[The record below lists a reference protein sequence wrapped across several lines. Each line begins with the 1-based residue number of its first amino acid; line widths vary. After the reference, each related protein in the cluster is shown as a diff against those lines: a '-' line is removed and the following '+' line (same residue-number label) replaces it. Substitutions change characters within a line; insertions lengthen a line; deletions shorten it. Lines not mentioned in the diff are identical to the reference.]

1 MRRPE
6 GEENGSSR
14 QPSSVLAFQPS
25 RLLTSVPELRLS
37 MTDSLSARVQ
47 AALARIQN
55 PRLENDLLSA
65 GMVRDLTAS
74 DDGKVAFTFLLS
86 REDPATLVREARA
99 AVRAVEGVNPSEVRI
114 SVVDPG
120 GPAQH
125 MHAPPG
131 QPAPGQTHGQAGLV
145 PPPPSPADYPNLGRI
160 IAVSSGKGGVGKS
173 TVSANLAA
181 ALARS
186 GHRVGLMDADIYG
199 PDIPRMFGVFEK
211 PPVNQGRIQPLQA
224 WGVKLMSLGFLVDRD
239 AAAIWR
245 GPIIMK
251 IVQQFLRDVE
261 WGELDYFLVD
271 LPPGTG
277 DAQLSL
283 VQSCQVAAAI
293 IVTTPQEVAVS
304 DALRGARMFD
314 KVGVPV
320 AGVVENMSAW
330 VDPTSGQ
337 RLEMFG
343 SGGGQRLADE
353 LQVPLLGSIPLQPGL
368 TDLADRGRPIVVAEP
383 DSPAALILTEIADR
397 LVQSGARSV
406 PLPILRG

>member
-1 MRRPE
+1 MS
-6 GEENGSSR
+6 N
-14 QPSSVLAFQPS
+14 
-25 RLLTSVPELRLS
+25 
-37 MTDSLSARVQ
+37 DLSARVA
-47 AALARIQN
+47 AALSRIQN

-65 GMVRDLTAS
+65 GMVRDLAVTEE
-74 DDGKVAFTFLLS
+74 GKVSFTFLLS

-99 AVRAVEGVNPSEVRI
+99 AIRAIEGVNPQELRI

-120 GPAQH
+120 GPAKH
-125 MHAPPG
+125 THAAPG
-131 QPAPGQTHGQAGLV
+131 QPAPGQTHGQAGLTT
-145 PPPPSPADYPNLGRI
+145 PAPQPSEYPNLGRI

-173 TVSANLAA
+173 TVTSNLAV
-181 ALARS
+181 ALAQK
-186 GHRVGLMDADIYG
+186 GYRVGLMDGDVYG
-199 PDIPRMFGVFEK
+199 PNIPRMFGIFEK
-211 PPVNQGRIQPLQA
+211 PPVVQGKIQPLSA

-283 VQSCQVAAAI
+283 VQSCQVATSI
-293 IVTTPQEVAVS
+293 IVTTPQEVAVG
-304 DALRGARMFD
+304 DALRGAKMFE

-320 AGVVENMSAW
+320 AGIVENMSAFT
-330 VDPTSGQ
+330 DPATGV

-353 LQVPLLGSIPLQPGL
+353 LHVPLLGSVPLTPGL
-368 TDLADRGRPIVVAEP
+368 ADLADRGKPIVAADP
-383 DSPAALILTEIADR
+383 ASPAAKMLIAIADA
-397 LVQSGARSV
+397 LVDAVAQTSAA
-406 PLPILRG
+406 LPIMRG